1 MGDNVAEML
10 ERLKIDPR
18 PDPPLEEYT
27 GSQEHLPNGPSGSRR
42 LRPRAGFVY
51 LLLQDSDEC
60 DTEGNPAHFY
70 KLGGS
75 RNPHKRRQD
84 LQTGN
89 PHRLVAKKCYE
100 VSRYKPAESS
110 AREAVTR
117 WKVKLG
123 GGTEWLFVPD
133 NEKEEMYGLLEQ
145 NLRQFRI
152 GNGSSS
158 SSSSSSRKRYC
169 FPSDLPIEI

>member
-1 MGDNVAEML
+1 MVDNVAKKL
-10 ERLKIDPR
+10 ERLTIDPR
-18 PDPPLEEYT
+18 PDPLERYT
-27 GSQEHLPNGPSGSRR
+27 GSQENLPREPSGSRR
-42 LRPRAGFVY
+42 LRPGAGFVY

-60 DTEGNPAHFY
+60 DTKGNPAHFY

-75 RNPHKRRQD
+75 RNPHKRRKD

-89 PHRLVAKKCYE
+89 PHQLVAKKCYE
-100 VSRYKPAESS
+100 VSGGYNQAERS
-110 AREAVTR
+110 ARVAVTR

-133 NEKEEMYGLLEQ
+133 NEKEEMHGLLEQ

-152 GNGSSS
+152 GN
-158 SSSSSSRKRYC
+158 
-169 FPSDLPIEI
+169 